1 MNDDEITDEI
11 DKKYE
16 KLLDAARGID
26 TTSDELNE
34 ESVNENNSGKP
45 TDETSASNVVD
56 MMLGKNVEK
65 TIDSETMIQ
74 ETQKRIWKS
83 LKHGI
88 EYDATED
95 RSDAFLRQHVN
106 EKIHMVV
113 LFVDLVGSTNI
124 SLTLPEEKV
133 AIIISSFAQEMAL
146 AIKQHNG
153 FVLKFVGDAVIGY
166 FMHTS
171 VLIAADNAV
180 SCAQRMIQIMNQ
192 GVNPI
197 LNNYDYPDLL
207 LHIGLDYGDNM
218 IVRYGSDKEK
228 SHVDILGPTMNIA
241 AKIQSMAKPQQ
252 ILVGQDVY
260 DKIHP
265 SLQEKFKKES
275 WSKNEWK
282 YNDKRTGE
290 PYPVYSLDGLSLI
303 HI

>member
-26 TTSDELNE
+26 VVSDESND
-34 ESVNENNSGKP
+34 ESVDENNSEKSI
-45 TDETSASNVVD
+45 DETSASNVVD
-56 MMLGKNVEK
+56 MMLGKQAEK

-88 EYDATED
+88 EYDATVD

-106 EKIHMVV
+106 EKLHMVV

-180 SCAQRMIQIMNQ
+180 SCAQRMIQIMDQ

-218 IVRYGSDKEK
+218 IVRYGSDREK

-252 ILVGQDVY
+252 ILIGHDVY
-260 DKIHP
+260 EKIHP
-265 SLQEKFKKES
+265 SLQQKFKKES
-275 WSKNEWK
+275 WSKSEWK
-282 YNDKRTGE
+282 YNDKRTGN
-290 PYPVYSLDGLSLI
+290 PYNVYSLDG
-303 HI
+303 

>member
-11 DKKYE
+11 DKKYK
-16 KLLDAARGID
+16 KLLDAARGVENTPD
-26 TTSDELNE
+26 KLDDD
-34 ESVNENNSGKP
+34 SVEENNSEKP
-45 TDETSASNVVD
+45 TDDTTSASNMID
-56 MMLGKNVEK
+56 MMLGKQSEK

-88 EYDATED
+88 EYDATVD

-106 EKIHMVV
+106 EKMHMVV

-166 FMHTS
+166 FIHTS

-180 SCAQRMIQIMNQ
+180 SCAQRMIQIMDQ

-241 AKIQSMAKPQQ
+241 AKIQSMANPQQ
-252 ILVGQDVY
+252 ILIGQHVY

-265 SLQEKFKKES
+265 TVQQKFKKET
-275 WSKNEWK
+275 WSESEWK
-282 YNDKRTGE
+282 YNDRKTGE
-290 PYPVYSLDGLSLI
+290 PYTVYSLDG
-303 HI
+303 

>member
-16 KLLDAARGID
+16 KLLDEARGID

-34 ESVNENNSGKP
+34 EPTDENNSEKAA
-45 TDETSASNVVD
+45 DETSASNVVD
-56 MMLGKNVEK
+56 MMLGKYEEK

-88 EYDATED
+88 EYDATVD

-106 EKIHMVV
+106 EKLHMVV

-146 AIKQHNG
+146 AIRQHSG
-153 FVLKFVGDAVIGY
+153 YVLKFVGDAVIGY

-180 SCAQRMIQIMNQ
+180 SCAQRMIQIMDQ

-252 ILVGQDVY
+252 ILIGHYVY
-260 DKIHP
+260 EKIHP
-265 SLQEKFKKES
+265 SLQQKFKKES
-275 WSKNEWK
+275 WSKSEWK
-282 YNDKRTGE
+282 YNDKRTGN
-290 PYPVYSLDGLSLI
+290 PYTVYSLDG
-303 HI
+303 

>member
-11 DKKYE
+11 DKKYK
-16 KLLDAARGID
+16 KLLDAARGVNAPNEKSNNSSENAKKEGRGKVNAKNNS
-26 TTSDELNE
+26 SDE
-34 ESVNENNSGKP
+34 SGMI
-45 TDETSASNVVD
+45 D
-56 MMLGKNVEK
+56 MMLGKQSEK
-65 TIDSETMIQ
+65 TTDSETMIQ

-88 EYDATED
+88 EYDATVD

-106 EKIHMVV
+106 EKLHMVV

-166 FMHTS
+166 FIHTS

-180 SCAQRMIQIMNQ
+180 SCAQRMIQIMDQ

-252 ILVGQDVY
+252 ILIGQDVY
-260 DKIHP
+260 EKIHP
-265 SLQEKFKKES
+265 SVQKNFKKES
-275 WSKNEWK
+275 WSESEWK
-282 YNDKRTGE
+282 YNDRKTGK
-290 PYPVYSLDGLSLI
+290 PYTVYSLDD
-303 HI
+303 

>member
-1 MNDDEITDEI
+1 MNDDEIADEI
-11 DKKYE
+11 DRKYK
-16 KLLDAARGID
+16 KLLDAASGVESI
-26 TTSDELNE
+26 SDEPSNDSSE
-34 ESVNENNSGKP
+34 EKNSKKV
-45 TDETSASNVVD
+45 TDESTSASNVVD
-56 MMLGKNVEK
+56 MMLGKQSEK

-88 EYDATED
+88 EYDATVD

-106 EKIHMVV
+106 EKLHMVV

-146 AIKQHNG
+146 AIRQHNG
-153 FVLKFVGDAVIGY
+153 YVLKFVGDAVIGY
-166 FMHTS
+166 FLHTS
-171 VLIAADNAV
+171 VLLAADNAV

-252 ILVGQDVY
+252 ILIGQDVY
-260 DKIHP
+260 EKIHP
-265 SLQEKFKKES
+265 TLQQKFKKEE
-275 WSKNEWK
+275 WSQTEWK
-282 YNDKRTGE
+282 YNHRKTGK
-290 PYPVYSLDGLSLI
+290 PYIVYSLSG
-303 HI
+303 